1 MLQYSDQKPIITCST
16 GNSGNTAIAVLRL
29 SGFSS
34 FDTIQKFFSL
44 KKVKPRYNHFTKLL
58 NSDGVPLDEVI
69 VSFYPAPHSYTGE
82 NVLEI
87 SVHGNVLNV
96 QRIIKVFCEVGFREA
111 LPGEFTFRALQNNK
125 LSLSQVEGLDL
136 LLNSSSSIAFNQGLE
151 LLHGELHK
159 NYLEL
164 YESLLKLKA
173 HFELMIDFS
182 EDIGE
187 EEGWNLFKTA
197 LLKFKSDI
205 SLLHSRTQANNSSL
219 LNPKVVLLGET
230 NAGKSTFFNKLLNF
244 NRSIVSS
251 IAGTTRDYVNEPLQV
266 GDTLYSLFDTAG
278 IRRTT
283 DVIEEEGIKR
293 ALKIVEESFFRIL
306 MINPF
311 ETTLENLERSLKFEL
326 DIVIFSHA
334 DLPNFSNE
342 ILKFSNV
349 FLHAKKV
356 FCYSDKSN
364 IFYEIFSHNFS
375 GPMGPDGQFSG
386 PIEPLN
392 SKNGPIEPVNS
403 KIGPIEPL
411 NSKIGP
417 IEPLNS
423 KIGPI
428 EPLNSKNGP
437 IEPLISKIGPI
448 EPLIS
453 KNGPIEPV
461 TIVLSLLH
469 EKFQAASQVNPIF
482 IDRHRQVINNI
493 YSALIDLE
501 RDFNGLSDAGILSS
515 DISRLEASTKELVGY
530 ITPDS
535 VLNSI
540 FSNFCI
546 GK

>member
-1 MLQYSDQKPIITCST
+1 MLQYTDQNPIITCST

-34 FDTIQKFFSL
+34 FSFIESFFSV
-44 KKVKPRYNHFTKLL
+44 KKVKPRYNHFSKLFTK
-58 NSDGVPLDEVI
+58 DGKVLDEVI
-69 VSFYPAPHSYTGE
+69 FSFYPAPHSYTGE

-87 SVHGNVLNV
+87 SVHGNVLSV
-96 QRIIKVFCEVGFREA
+96 QRILKMFCEHGFREA

-136 LLNSSSSIAFNQGLE
+136 LLNSSSAMAFNQGLE

-159 NYLEL
+159 NYLDL
-164 YESLLKLKA
+164 YESLIKLKA

-187 EEGWNLFKTA
+187 EEGWSLFKGA
-197 LLKFKSDI
+197 LSTFKANI
-205 SLLHSRTQANNSSL
+205 GLLHSRARANNSSL

-251 IAGTTRDYVNEPLQV
+251 IAGTTRDYVSEPLQV
-266 GDTLYSLFDTAG
+266 GDTLFSLFDTAG

-293 ALKIVEESFFRIL
+293 ALKIVEDSFFRIL

-311 ETTLENLERSLKFEL
+311 ETTQENLSRSLDFKL
-326 DIVIFSHA
+326 DVVIFSHA
-334 DLPNFSNE
+334 DLPHFSNE
-342 ILKFSNV
+342 ISKFLNV
-349 FLHAKKV
+349 FDHTKKV
-356 FCYSDKSN
+356 FCYSDKTQV
-364 IFYEIFSHNFS
+364 FYEIVADNLA
-375 GPMGPDGQFSG
+375 GPMGPDGRNFG
-386 PIEPLN
+386 PIEP
-392 SKNGPIEPVNS
+392 
-403 KIGPIEPL
+403 KIAK
-411 NSKIGP
+411 S
-417 IEPLNS
+417 
-423 KIGPI
+423 
-428 EPLNSKNGP
+428 GP
-437 IEPLISKIGPI
+437 IEPLIST
-448 EPLIS
+448 
-453 KNGPIEPV
+453 NGPIEPTKIKLGPIGPNAPMGPV
-461 TIVLSLLH
+461 SKNSGPIEPVAVILGLLH
-469 EKFQAASQVNPIF
+469 EKFQTLSATNPIF
-482 IDRHRQVINNI
+482 IDRHRQAINNI
-493 YSALIDLE
+493 YLALEDLE
-501 RDFNGLSDAGILSS
+501 SNFNNLGDIGILSS

>member
-1 MLQYSDQKPIITCST
+1 MLQYTDQKPIITCST

-34 FDTIQKFFSL
+34 FKSLEQFFSV
-44 KKVKPRYNHFTKLL
+44 KKVKNRFNHFSQLIAP
-58 NSDGVPLDEVI
+58 DGNILDEVI
-69 VSFYPAPHSYTGE
+69 FSFYPAPHSYTGE

-87 SVHGNVLNV
+87 SVHGNVLSV
-96 QRIIKVFCEVGFREA
+96 HRIIKMFCEHGFREA

-136 LLNSSSSIAFNQGLE
+136 LLNSSSAMAFNQGLE
-151 LLHGELHK
+151 LLHGELHR
-159 NYLEL
+159 NYLDL
-164 YESLLKLKA
+164 YESLIKLKA

-187 EEGWNLFKTA
+187 EEGWNLFKAA
-197 LLKFKSDI
+197 LANFKSKI
-205 SLLHSRTQANNSSL
+205 SLLHSRSKSNNSSL

-251 IAGTTRDYVNEPLQV
+251 IAGTTRDYVSEPLQV
-266 GDTLYSLFDTAG
+266 GDTVYSLFDTAG

-293 ALKIVEESFFRIL
+293 ALKIVEEGFFRIL

-311 ETTLENLERSLKFEL
+311 ETTQDNLSRSLEFNL
-326 DIVIFSHA
+326 DVVIFSHA
-334 DLPNFSNE
+334 DLPHFSNE
-342 ILKFSNV
+342 ISKFSNV
-349 FLHAKKV
+349 FDRAKKV
-356 FCYSDKSN
+356 FCYSDKAQ
-364 IFYEIFSHNFS
+364 IFYELSANNLS
-375 GPMGPDGQFSG
+375 GPMGPDGQDFG
-386 PIEPLN
+386 PIEPQIA
-392 SKNGPIEPVNS
+392 KNGPIEPQIS
-403 KIGPIEPL
+403 TCGPIEPTKIKL
-411 NSKIGP
+411 GPIGP
-417 IEPLNS
+417 NAPMGPVTKNS
-423 KIGPI
+423 
-428 EPLNSKNGP
+428 
-437 IEPLISKIGPI
+437 
-448 EPLIS
+448 
-453 KNGPIEPV
+453 GPIEPV
-461 TIVLSLLH
+461 AVILGLLH
-469 EKFQAASQVNPIF
+469 DKFQTLSATNPIF
-482 IDRHRQVINNI
+482 IDRHRQAINNI
-493 YSALIDLE
+493 YSALEDLE
-501 RDFNGLSDAGILSS
+501 RNFSHLGDVGILSS

>member
-1 MLQYSDQKPIITCST
+1 MLQYTDQKPIITCST

-34 FDTIQKFFSL
+34 FNDIQSFFSV
-44 KKVKPRYNHFTKLL
+44 KKIKPRYNHFSKLL
-58 NSDGVPLDEVI
+58 TSDGKILDEVI
-69 VSFYPAPHSYTGE
+69 FSFYPAPHSYTGE

-87 SVHGNVLNV
+87 SVHGNVLSV
-96 QRIIKVFCEVGFREA
+96 QRILKMFCAHGFREA
-111 LPGEFTFRALQNNK
+111 MPGEFTFRALQNNK

-136 LLNSSSSIAFNQGLE
+136 LLNSSSAMAFNQGLE

-187 EEGWNLFKTA
+187 EEGWALFKKA

-205 SLLHSRTQANNSSL
+205 GLLHSRTSASNSSL

-244 NRSIVSS
+244 NRSIVSN
-251 IAGTTRDYVNEPLQV
+251 IAGTTRDYVSEPLQV
-266 GDTLYSLFDTAG
+266 GDTLYTLFDTAG

-293 ALKIVEESFFRIL
+293 ALKIVDESFFKIL
-306 MINPF
+306 MVNPF
-311 ETTLENLERSLKFEL
+311 ETTKENLSRSLEFEL
-326 DIVIFSHA
+326 DVVIFSHA
-334 DLPNFSNE
+334 DLANFSNE
-342 ILKFSNV
+342 IPKFSEV
-349 FLHAKKV
+349 FEHAKKV
-356 FCYSDKSN
+356 FCYSDKAQ
-364 IFYEIFSHNFS
+364 IFYEISAKNIN
-375 GPMGPDGQFSG
+375 GPMGPALDNSG
-386 PIEPLN
+386 PIEPKIT
-392 SKNGPIEPVNS
+392 KNGPIEPEKTKS
-403 KIGPIEPL
+403 GSIEPL
-411 NSKIGP
+411 NSTSGPIGP
-417 IEPLNS
+417 TAPMGPVNQNS
-423 KIGPI
+423 
-428 EPLNSKNGP
+428 
-437 IEPLISKIGPI
+437 
-448 EPLIS
+448 
-453 KNGPIEPV
+453 GPIEPV
-461 TIVLSLLH
+461 EIILELLH
-469 EKFQAASQVNPIF
+469 EKFQVVSSGNPIF
-482 IDRHRQVINNI
+482 IDRHRQAINNI
-493 YSALIDLE
+493 YGTFLELE
-501 RDFNGLSDAGILSS
+501 RNFNMLSDAGILSS